1 MIKWRGMP
9 VTDGCKRK
17 RRGTVK
23 FKTQIKTRFVEVNI
37 GGHPEMVPQQY
48 EEKVPVPP
56 RDWDQISTKA
66 GFGMVGVLTMISIVW
81 STVSIGSLLG
91 GGIGFMAALL
101 FDISWAVC
109 LILEWKSRYDA
120 KKRAFPRNLGW
131 VLLAVTMVFI
141 GWHGLQDGNL
151 PLAVIGACV
160 SLFAKVLWLGIMK
173 HVDRDLSDD
182 HRKWVEAQVSKAHAM
197 MAVAEVQ
204 RQVARM
210 QDDAAAHKLA
220 IEWSRNGFKMD
231 GFDIVQTPTDPSM
244 LLTSTLHGAPSMQEA
259 SDHLLAS
266 TPEQL
271 GPDDE
276 QLASSSDTALVGKVY
291 SVPTGDGTARAVSED
306 AWSVLNEATGP
317 AMLVRA
323 LAACGI
329 SSAASMLAAQLAIR
343 PDIKAESMRIAI
355 KRGGFE

>member
-1 MIKWRGMP
+1 M
-9 VTDGCKRK
+9 
-17 RRGTVK
+17 K

-37 GGHPEMVPQQY
+37 GGHPEMVSQQY

-109 LILEWKSRYDA
+109 LILEWKSRYDS

-131 VLLAVTMVFI
+131 VLLAVTMLFI
-141 GWHGLQDGNL
+141 GWHGVQANNL

-220 IEWSRNGFKMD
+220 IEWSRNGFKVD
-231 GFDIVQTPTDPSM
+231 DLQFAP
-244 LLTSTLHGAPSMQEA
+244 APSMPVM
-259 SDHLLAS
+259 S
-266 TPEQL
+266 TGQHATSMPDMERPVLDSTDEQL
-271 GPDDE
+271 VAPDE
-276 QLASSSDTALVGKVY
+276 QLASSSQQVLAPTLY
-291 SVPTGDGTARAVSED
+291 SVPTGGGTAAMVSAD
-306 AWSVLNEATGP
+306 ARDVLAEAKGP
-317 AMLVRA
+317 AALVRA
-323 LAACGI
+323 LAAAGI
-329 SSAASMLAAQLAIR
+329 CSATSMLVAQEAVR
-343 PDIKAESMRIAI
+343 PDINVNSMRIAI